1 MGTPT
6 GEQFEL
12 VRASAT
18 RQSRAI
24 ITEVAAGLRALS
36 VDGIDLVE
44 TYPEASL
51 PPWGSGIVL
60 APWPN
65 RVRDG
70 KWMLDGREQL
80 LDLTEPDKFNAI
92 HGLLRNT
99 AYRMT
104 ARTESSIT
112 MSATIF
118 PQHGYKFQVDTGVTY
133 QLTDD
138 GIEVTHTVTNAGTNA
153 APVAIGAHPYLR
165 IGDVPTEDLTLTV
178 AASTRYEVDDRL
190 NPTGEHDVDGTPFDL
205 RAGVRVGD
213 LSLDDGFG
221 GVPADGVHRVA
232 APDGQVVELWRDAEF
247 AFVQVFTNR
256 LWPRGDG
263 AGGDGLGLAVAV
275 EPMTAPAN
283 ALNSGAGL
291 RWLEP
296 GETWELHW
304 GIRYSSGTTA
314 V

>member
-36 VDGIDLVE
+36 VDGVDLVE
-44 TYPEASL
+44 TYPLTSL
-51 PPWGSGIVL
+51 PPYGSGIVL
-60 APWPN
+60 VPWPN

-80 LDLTEPDKFNAI
+80 LDITEPDKGNAI

-99 AYRMT
+99 AYRVA

-112 MSATIF
+112 MSATIY
-118 PQHGYKFQVDTGVTY
+118 PQHGYKFQLDTSVTY

-138 GIEVTHTVTNAGTNA
+138 GIDVTHTVTNVGDTA
-153 APVAIGAHPYLR
+153 APVAVGAHPYLC
-165 IGDVPTEDLTLTV
+165 IGDVPREDLTLTV
-178 AASTRYEVDDRL
+178 AAATRFEVDDRL
-190 NPTGEHDVDGTPFDL
+190 NPIGEHDVAGTPFDL

-213 LSLDDGFG
+213 LTVDDGFG
-221 GVPADGVHRVA
+221 GVPSDGLHRMT
-232 APDGQVVELWRDAEF
+232 APDGSTVELWRDPEF

-256 LWPRGDG
+256 RWPRGD
-263 AGGDGLGLAVAV
+263 DLGLAVAV

-283 ALNSGAGL
+283 ALNSGSGL
-291 RWLEP
+291 RWLTP

-304 GIRYSSGTTA
+304 GIRYSEGTTA